1 MATKKEIKQHL
12 KKALEDVGKVEPW
25 FDENVNSWVFEH
37 SSYPVGCGGDS
48 KEEVI
53 EKYPLYL
60 EEFISERLNDNVSP
74 SVEKRTKG
82 KGGKREGAG
91 RPVSPN
97 KEQKVRVYLPVDIAD
112 LLKEPG
118 VLIYLRGLIQ
128 ACHHTHFRC

>member
-12 KKALEDVGKVEPW
+12 KIALNEIGEIKPS
-25 FDENVNSWVFEH
+25 FDKEVNSWVFEH
-37 SSYPVGCGGDS
+37 PDYPVGCSGDS

-53 EKYPLYL
+53 KKYPLYL

-91 RPVSPN
+91 QPVNLN
-97 KEQKVRVYLPVDIAD
+97 KEPKVRAYLPLDIAN

-118 VLIYLRGLIQ
+118 VIMYLRGLIQ
-128 ACHHTHFRC
+128 ACHHTHV

>member
-12 KKALEDVGKVEPW
+12 KAALEEIGKITPW
-25 FDENVNSWVFEH
+25 FDEDVNAWVFEDP
-37 SSYPVGCGGDS
+37 SYPVGCSADS
-48 KEEVI
+48 EEEVI
-53 EKYPLYL
+53 RMYPLYL

-91 RPVSPN
+91 RPLNPN
-97 KEQKVRVYLPVDIAD
+97 KEQKTRIYVPSDIAN

-118 VLIYLRGLIQ
+118 VLMYLRGLMQ
-128 ACHHTHFRC
+128 ASHHTYSH